1 MVIGHLTRV
10 KVAIVVAI
18 FVIILINIAVIVI
31 FITAIIAVAGVV
43 ATVIVIITS
52 VLNLYR
58 ALVLGE
64 EIISGTTYGGK
75 RKYTNYNTNY
85 QTS

>member
-1 MVIGHLTRV
+1 MVIGHLTWV

-31 FITAIIAVAGVV
+31 FITAIIAVAGV
-43 ATVIVIITS
+43 VIITS